1 MKYSIA
7 ITPIICPFL
16 YSVFLALIR
25 ITIIENI
32 RIIVK
37 VAIVAFP
44 TFEYGSLL
52 TTEDITDS
60 IIAPGKT
67 EKIGTIKVK
76 VKRRLPTV
84 NIPPIIVPLYC

>member
-7 ITPIICPFL
+7 IIPIIWPFL
-16 YSVFLALIR
+16 NSVFFDLIR

-32 RIIVK
+32 RIITK

-52 TTEDITDS
+52 TIEDIIDS
-60 IIAPGKT
+60 INAPGKT

-76 VKRRLPTV
+76 VNRRLPTV